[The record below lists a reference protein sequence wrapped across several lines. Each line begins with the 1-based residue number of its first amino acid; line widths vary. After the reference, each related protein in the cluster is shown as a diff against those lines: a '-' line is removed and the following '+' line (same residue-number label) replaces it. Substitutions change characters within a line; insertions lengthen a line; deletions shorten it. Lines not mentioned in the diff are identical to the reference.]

1 MDMAKIKYD
10 DLLPIHF
17 HNNTELTMIRL
28 KIIALMAIAFHIDE
42 SIVLATLK
50 VLASEKIF
58 VTYVSQS
65 FLKVFKT

>member
-1 MDMAKIKYD
+1 MTTLCLSIV
-10 DLLPIHF
+10 I
-17 HNNTELTMIRL
+17 NNYTELTMRRL
-28 KIIALMAIAFHIDE
+28 KIIALMAIAFHIDK

-50 VLASEKIF
+50 VLASEKFF